1 MRILCYEHSGF
12 CSGVQRAVDMALE
25 MVKEGKDVYTLGP
38 LAHNEEV
45 EKYLNSKGVNLVSSL
60 DDVRE
65 GHLIIR
71 THGEGP
77 EELEKASR
85 IPGVTV
91 HDATCPRVKKVQSL
105 ARELTDQ
112 GYQVVIWGKP
122 EHPEVKAILKWTQHR
137 AIVVSTMQE
146 LSRKKIRAPSAFI
159 SQTTQ
164 ERQGFENAARR
175 YRELYPDCKMYDTLC
190 PTVKKLQDAAEKMA
204 LRADLMIIIGSPLSS
219 NTEKLLRLCIRK
231 TPSYRV
237 SSAKELPEELFQDVK
252 VVGVIAGASTPG
264 WIIKEVLTE
273 MSKINSEKNNGEETA
288 LDCNETEQPEEEK
301 TAEEEMNTDTGEP
314 VASAEEVVDEE
325 VKEQPAEEE
334 AVEDTATGSMAE
346 ESAGAGVEEESEAMV
361 ETEDDDQ
368 EFFFLDE
375 IKVYQSGDVASGTIV
390 SVQDDGI
397 MIDMGEKMEA
407 FLPGGEVFLYEGETL
422 KSKYAPG
429 DELEVLVISV
439 DDQEGE
445 VVVSHRRL
453 ERRKSWEKLENA
465 LKEEETL
472 TGKVKEVVPKGMI
485 VDLGAGI
492 NGFVPGSLV
501 DIRYIPD
508 FGEYLGQ
515 EISFK
520 VIELDQEKDKVILSR
535 KKYVE
540 EANAAKKEET
550 LKILKPD
557 IVVTGE
563 VRRLTKFGAFVDL
576 VGSMAWCIFR
586 RFPGE
591 GSDTRGGSED
601 W

>member
-492 NGFVPGSLV
+492 NGFVPGS
-501 DIRYIPD
+501 RS
-508 FGEYLGQ
+508 
-515 EISFK
+515 ISG
-520 VIELDQEKDKVILSR
+520 ISR
-535 KKYVE
+535 TL
-540 EANAAKKEET
+540 ANIWA
-550 LKILKPD
+550 
-557 IVVTGE
+557 
-563 VRRLTKFGAFVDL
+563 RN
-576 VGSMAWCIFR
+576 IFQSYR
-586 RFPGE
+586 
-591 GSDTRGGSED
+591 T
-601 W
+601 